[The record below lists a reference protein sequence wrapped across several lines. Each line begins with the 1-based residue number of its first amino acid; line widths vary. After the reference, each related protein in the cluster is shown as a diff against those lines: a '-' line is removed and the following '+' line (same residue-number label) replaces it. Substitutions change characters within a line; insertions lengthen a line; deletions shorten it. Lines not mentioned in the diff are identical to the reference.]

1 MKGGLE
7 VGVLGI
13 ERMPLPRPWI
23 SDDGSLAVDLTNPE
37 THVEFDLEPLFSFL
51 REEHPVIWHPPH
63 ARQSKG
69 FWAVTRHADAVAVC
83 RDAETFS
90 SEQGN
95 VIETLLYGGDPAG
108 GQMLA
113 VSDGERHDDIR
124 RLLWQGLTPDALQSM
139 AGRIRENAKATIIH
153 AASREACDFAHDVA
167 AQLPLT
173 GICYLLGVPDKDREF
188 ILDRTSTALASEGAE
203 SYEQSRSL
211 IKGELLVYFDKLAQL
226 RKRQPAADLISLLAN
241 GTIAGRKLTADE
253 VVLNCYSLILG
264 GDETT
269 RLSMVG
275 GIAALMDDPV
285 QWTALRA
292 GDIPYKSA
300 ADEIIRW
307 TTPAMHVGRT
317 VMRDVRICDVKIN
330 AGDVVIAWLS
340 SANFDPREF
349 KDPEVMNLRRRPNR
363 QLSFSYGDHFCVGAH
378 LARLEIGI
386 LLELLCE
393 MVQDIEPAGTA
404 TRLYSNFLS
413 GYNSLPV
420 RMRLH

>member
-1 MKGGLE
+1 MSLTD
-7 VGVLGI
+7 I
-13 ERMPLPRPWI
+13 QRTSLPRPWI
-23 SDDGSLAVDLTNPE
+23 SDGGSLAVDLTNPS

-51 REEHPVIWHPPH
+51 REEHPVIWHPPFGK
-63 ARQSKG
+63 QSRG
-69 FWAVTRHADAVAVC
+69 FWAVTRHSDAVAVC

-124 RLLWQGLTPDALQSM
+124 RLLWQGLTPDALRSL
-139 AGRIRENAKATIIH
+139 ADRIRDNAKSTIMQ
-153 AASREACDFAHDVA
+153 AAAGGTCDFAHDVA

-173 GICYLLGVPDKDREF
+173 GICYLLGVPDRDREF
-188 ILDRTSTALASEGAE
+188 ILDRTSTALASEGLE
-203 SYEQSRSL
+203 TYERSRSL

-241 GTIAGRKLTADE
+241 GLIAGRKLSADE

-275 GIAALMDDPV
+275 GIAALMDDPA
-285 QWTALRA
+285 QWAALKA
-292 GDIPYKSA
+292 GDIAHKAA

-317 VMRDVRICDVKIN
+317 VMRDVEICDVKIP
-330 AGDVVIAWLS
+330 AGDIVIAWLS

-349 KDPEVMNLRRRPNR
+349 KDPHIMNLQRRPNR
-363 QLSFSYGDHFCVGAH
+363 HLSFSFGDHFCVGAH

-393 MVQDIEPAGTA
+393 LVQDIELAGNP
-404 TRLYSNFLS
+404 TRLYSNFLG

-420 RMRLH
+420 RMTLR